1 MSRGKNLNSQNN
13 TYLNNP
19 IVVLISASQEWQ
31 AVVGY
36 YHPTKLQ
43 TTPYGDCF
51 HLELSSGEELV
62 FLHGGWGKIKAAGST
77 QYAISRW
84 KPKQIINLGT
94 CGGFAGQVELNEV
107 ILAEK
112 TIVYDLIEQMLDPD
126 LAIRAYSTELDLTF
140 LREPYP
146 QLVSKTLLVSGDRDL
161 VAGEI
166 PELMR
171 KYGAVAGDWESG
183 AIAFIAKA
191 NGMPCLILRGVSDLV
206 GNEGG
211 EVYDNIDL
219 FAERAKGVM
228 ENLLRHLPAW
238 VEQCR

>member
-1 MSRGKNLNSQNN
+1 ML
-13 TYLNNP
+13 
-19 IVVLISASQEWQ
+19 
-31 AVVGY
+31 GY
-36 YHPTKLQ
+36 YHPANLEP
-43 TTPYGDCF
+43 TPYGDCF
-51 HLELSSGEELV
+51 HLKLSSSDELV

-77 QYAISRW
+77 QYAITLW
-84 KPKQIINLGT
+84 NPKLIINLGT

-107 ILAEK
+107 ILVDK

-126 LAIRAYSTELDLTF
+126 VAIRAYTTELDLSF

-146 QLVSKTLLVSGDRDL
+146 QPVRRTLLVSGDRDL

-183 AIAFIAKA
+183 AIAFISKA
-191 NGMPCLILRGVSDLV
+191 NNVPCLILRGVSDLV
-206 GNEGG
+206 GNDGG

-228 ENLLRHLPAW
+228 ENLLQHLPAW

>member
-1 MSRGKNLNSQNN
+1 MAGCAGILSSSNLE
-13 TYLNNP
+13 P
-19 IVVLISASQEWQ
+19 
-31 AVVGY
+31 
-36 YHPTKLQ
+36 
-43 TTPYGDCF
+43 TPYGDCF
-51 HLELSSGEELV
+51 HLKLSSGDELV

-84 KPKQIINLGT
+84 NPKLIINLGT

-107 ILAEK
+107 ILADK

-126 LAIRAYSTELDLTF
+126 VAIRAYTTELDLSF

-146 QLVSKTLLVSGDRDL
+146 QPVRKTLLVSGDRDL

-183 AIAFIAKA
+183 AIAFISKA
-191 NGMPCLILRGVSDLV
+191 NGVPCLILRGVSDLV
-206 GNEGG
+206 GNDGG

-228 ENLLRHLPAW
+228 ENLLQHLPAW
-238 VEQCR
+238 VDCCG